1 MQKKSRT
8 GKRNERRKSFWL
20 LDCLCPAL
28 EGRNRDFGS
37 ICLPLQTQEKQETG
51 YRRWFWNVWT
61 DGRKSMNKYDMMIA
75 CNRKTS
81 EEKINRAVTEIRQM
95 LTDREKVTVPK
106 LVKRTGLS
114 RGFFYKNETV
124 RKEMDRVLE
133 QQAGMIDPK
142 RYIGDIVMKNRI
154 ELLEQQVRELKRE
167 KEQLEKENI
176 RLQKALNKKDLNLL
190 KNL

>member
-1 MQKKSRT
+1 M
-8 GKRNERRKSFWL
+8 
-20 LDCLCPAL
+20 
-28 EGRNRDFGS
+28 
-37 ICLPLQTQEKQETG
+37 TQEKQQTG

-176 RLQKALNKKDLNLL
+176 RLQKALNKKGKRLNFRHGY
-190 KNL
+190 KNPRPHFCNRSTLTIHI

>member
-1 MQKKSRT
+1 
-8 GKRNERRKSFWL
+8 
-20 LDCLCPAL
+20 
-28 EGRNRDFGS
+28 
-37 ICLPLQTQEKQETG
+37 
-51 YRRWFWNVWT
+51 
-61 DGRKSMNKYDMMIA
+61 MNKYDTMIA
-75 CNRKTS
+75 CNRKMS

-95 LTDREKVTVPK
+95 LTDREKVSVPK

-114 RGFFYKNETV
+114 RGFFYKNEAV
-124 RKEMDRVLE
+124 RKEMDRALE

-167 KEQLEKENI
+167 KEQLEKENV

>member
-1 MQKKSRT
+1 
-8 GKRNERRKSFWL
+8 
-20 LDCLCPAL
+20 
-28 EGRNRDFGS
+28 
-37 ICLPLQTQEKQETG
+37 
-51 YRRWFWNVWT
+51 
-61 DGRKSMNKYDMMIA
+61 MNKYDMMIA

-81 EEKINRAVTEIRQM
+81 EEKVNRAVTEIRQM

-154 ELLEQQVRELKRE
+154 ELLEATDPRIKTKKKNNWKKRTLDC
-167 KEQLEKENI
+167 K
-176 RLQKALNKKDLNLL
+176 KALNKKDLNLL

>member
-1 MQKKSRT
+1 M
-8 GKRNERRKSFWL
+8 
-20 LDCLCPAL
+20 
-28 EGRNRDFGS
+28 
-37 ICLPLQTQEKQETG
+37 
-51 YRRWFWNVWT
+51 
-61 DGRKSMNKYDMMIA
+61 
-75 CNRKTS
+75 S

-124 RKEMDRVLE
+124 RKEMDRALE
-133 QQAGMIDPK
+133 QQVELIDSK

-167 KEQLEKENI
+167 KEKAEKENI

>member
-1 MQKKSRT
+1 MFANYWKEQEEKKLREQ
-8 GKRNERRKSFWL
+8 GME
-20 LDCLCPAL
+20 
-28 EGRNRDFGS
+28 
-37 ICLPLQTQEKQETG
+37 
-51 YRRWFWNVWT
+51 
-61 DGRKSMNKYDMMIA
+61 
-75 CNRKTS
+75 
-81 EEKINRAVTEIRQM
+81 EEKIQKLRQMNRA
-95 LTDREKVTVPK
+95 
-106 LVKRTGLS
+106 
-114 RGFFYKNETV
+114 
-124 RKEMDRVLE
+124 LE

>member
-1 MQKKSRT
+1 
-8 GKRNERRKSFWL
+8 
-20 LDCLCPAL
+20 
-28 EGRNRDFGS
+28 
-37 ICLPLQTQEKQETG
+37 
-51 YRRWFWNVWT
+51 
-61 DGRKSMNKYDMMIA
+61 MNKYDTMIA
-75 CNRKTS
+75 CNRKMS

-95 LTDREKVTVPK
+95 LTDREKVSVPK

-124 RKEMDRVLE
+124 RKEMNRALE
-133 QQAGMIDPK
+133 QQAGMIAPK

-167 KEQLEKENI
+167 KEQLEKENV

>member
-1 MQKKSRT
+1 
-8 GKRNERRKSFWL
+8 
-20 LDCLCPAL
+20 
-28 EGRNRDFGS
+28 
-37 ICLPLQTQEKQETG
+37 
-51 YRRWFWNVWT
+51 
-61 DGRKSMNKYDMMIA
+61 MNKYDMMIA

-133 QQAGMIDPK
+133 QQAGMI
-142 RYIGDIVMKNRI
+142 
-154 ELLEQQVRELKRE
+154 EQQIRELKRE

-176 RLQKALNKKDLNLL
+176 RLQKALNKKGKRLNFRHGY
-190 KNL
+190 KNPRPHFCNRSTLTIHI